1 MISFTNDLAPEEY
14 LHLREAVGWARLSQ
28 GQAERGLQ
36 NAAYVIS
43 ARDGNTAVGMARVL
57 FDFGYTAYIHDVI
70 VLPEYQRQ
78 GIGTQ
83 LMNNVLDWLKAN
95 SYEDDFMQYVV
106 VSAKGKESWYER
118 FGFVAR
124 PTDTLGAG
132 MTLRNGDA

>member
-36 NAAYVIS
+36 NAAYVIA

-132 MTLRNGDA
+132 MTLRSSDA